1 MKINVV
7 IFLLF
12 GFLATSASFSQTRQI
27 DALKKKRL
35 TLQEEINTT
44 NKLFLDTKKQTN
56 TFLQRINLINKQ
68 IDMRKEMVGIRQNE
82 ITALD
87 NQLSELDKEIGN
99 LNIALKQKQDSY
111 AKAIQGM
118 IKSRQTE
125 NKLFFILS
133 GKSFGESIR
142 RMQYL
147 KEYSGWQKTQA
158 QEIKQQNKLLSEKKI
173 ALDSA
178 KTDKQKAL
186 SSLQYEQSKLMDE
199 EKTKKVEMTAVQGKQ
214 KELQKILKDKQNQA
228 GQLNKQI
235 ENLIAEEVARQE
247 RERIAREKEEAERR
261 RKAEAAAEKARKE
274 KEAKELAAR
283 EKETK
288 EKARLEKKTKKQKKD
303 KKEETAQPVVTQPK
317 PEPETPK
324 DTYVASAETFN
335 LSKNFIAN
343 KGKLPMPVTGSATI
357 ISNFGV
363 NKHSEWNV
371 STNSNGIDIQG
382 QRNANIRTVFDGE
395 VSKVFSF
402 PGSNTCIIVRHGDYY
417 TFYGNIIELYVKM
430 GDKVKTGQALG
441 KIYTDSDTGI
451 STMHFQ
457 LWQKT
462 TKLNPTPWLKR

>member
-158 QEIKQQNKLLSEKKI
+158 QEIKQQNKLLAEKKI

-228 GQLNKQI
+228 NQLNKQI
-235 ENLIAEEVARQE
+235 ENLIAEEVVRQE

-261 RKAEAAAEKARKE
+261 RKAEVAAEKARKE

-283 EKETK
+283 EKEAK
-288 EKARLEKKTKKQKKD
+288 EKARSEKKTKKQTKD
-303 KKEETAQPVVTQPK
+303 KKEEAAQPVVTQPK
-317 PEPETPK
+317 TEPETPK
-324 DTYVASAETFN
+324 ETYVASAETFN